1 MIIKLDENTKEKNIN
16 FAQLLRVGEFAY
28 LDRTLNFTKETLKQ
42 LKENFDKNIRGV
54 ALAVDYFHEAYDK
67 AAGWIKS
74 LELRNNSNELWME
87 VEWTE
92 NAKKQIL
99 SKELRYI
106 SAELNENYIDKE
118 TKKNYGPVLYGAGLT
133 NRPHINKMAAI
144 LSEDTKDET
153 IKFINTNEKAI
164 KMEFQ
169 DLLNMIDDLTAD
181 EKAQILEKINEK
193 LESEVEEVE
202 ATEDNKENAKA
213 EDHEKV
219 KMDEQEEKPSDAEK
233 VEDTKKVEEAIKVKL
248 SEDSIKLENE
258 NIKLKEEIETLK
270 KEKRFNI
277 LLSEGVAVESQREA
291 FLNNDIEAF
300 AKNSINVN
308 LQEKG
313 TDKTKNTQISAD
325 QAITKLNEIADK
337 KVKEFG
343 YTFDNAFKYALKENQ
358 ELANIIK

>member
-1 MIIKLDENTKEKNIN
+1 MIIELDENTKEKNIN
-16 FAQLLRVGEFAY
+16 FAQLLRVGKFAY

-42 LKENFDKNIRGV
+42 LKDNFDKNVRGV

-74 LELRNNSNELWME
+74 LELRNDSSELWME

-106 SAELNENYIDKE
+106 SAELNESYIDKE
-118 TKKNYGPVLYGAGLT
+118 TQKNYGAVLYGAGLT
-133 NRPHINKMAAI
+133 NRPHINKMSAI
-144 LSEDTKDET
+144 LAENTKDET

-233 VEDTKKVEEAIKVKL
+233 AEDTLKVKL
-248 SEDSIKLENE
+248 SEESVKLEDE

-277 LLSEGVAVESQREA
+277 LLSEGLAVESQREA
-291 FLNNDIEAF
+291 FLNNDIEGF

-313 TDKTKNTQISAD
+313 TDKTKNTQITAD
-325 QAITKLNEIADK
+325 QAITRLNEIADK

-343 YTFDNAFKYALKENQ
+343 YTFDNAFKNALKENQ

>member
-1 MIIKLDENTKEKNIN
+1 MIIELDEHTKEKNIN
-16 FAQLLRVGEFAY
+16 FAQLLRVGKFAY
-28 LDRTLNFTKETLKQ
+28 LDRTLNFTKDTLKQ
-42 LKENFDKNIRGV
+42 LKDNFDKNVRGV

-74 LELRNNSNELWME
+74 LELRNDSSELWME

-106 SAELNENYIDKE
+106 SAELNESYTDKE
-118 TKKNYGPVLYGAGLT
+118 TKKNYGAVLYGAGLT
-133 NRPHINKMAAI
+133 NRPHINKMSAI
-144 LSEDTKDET
+144 LSENIKDET

-202 ATEDNKENAKA
+202 ATEDNKKLNETVEEVETVEKVEEVEKA
-213 EDHEKV
+213 EDTL
-219 KMDEQEEKPSDAEK
+219 K
-233 VEDTKKVEEAIKVKL
+233 VEDASKVELSEESVKL
-248 SEDSIKLENE
+248 EDE

-313 TDKTKNTQISAD
+313 TDKTKNTEISAD
-325 QAITKLNEIADK
+325 QAITKLNEIADN

>member
-1 MIIKLDENTKEKNIN
+1 MKIKLNEQKTNDIN
-16 FAQLLRVGEFAY
+16 FVQLLRVGKFAY
-28 LDRTLNFTKETLKQ
+28 LDRTLNFTKDTLKE
-42 LKENFDKNIRGV
+42 LKENFDKNVRGV
-54 ALAVDYFHEAYDK
+54 ALAVDYFHAAYDK
-67 AAGWIKS
+67 AAGWIKK
-74 LELRNNSNELWME
+74 LELRNNDSELWMQ

-106 SAELNENYIDKE
+106 SAELNENYTDKE
-118 TKKNYGPVLYGAGLT
+118 TKKNYGAVLYGAGLT

-144 LSEDTKDET
+144 LSEKIQNEN
-153 IKFINTNEKAI
+153 IINIINLNKKGL

-219 KMDEQEEKPSDAEK
+219 KIEEQKEIQSNAEK
-233 VEDTKKVEEAIKVKL
+233 VEDTKKVEL
-248 SEDSIKLENE
+248 SEESIKLEDE

-277 LLSEGVAVESQREA
+277 LLSEGIAVESQREA
-291 FLNNDIEAF
+291 FLNNDLEAF

-313 TDKTKNTQISAD
+313 TDKTKNTKISAD
-325 QAITKLNEIADK
+325 QAITKLNEIADN

-343 YTFDNAFKYALKENQ
+343 YTFDNAFKSALKENQ

>member
-233 VEDTKKVEEAIKVKL
+233 VEDTKKVEEAIKVEL
-248 SEDSIKLENE
+248 SEESVKLEDE

-313 TDKTKNTQISAD
+313 TDKTKNTEISAD
-325 QAITKLNEIADK
+325 QAITKLNEIADN

>member
-1 MIIKLDENTKEKNIN
+1 MKIKLNEEKTNNIN
-16 FAQLLRVGEFAY
+16 FAQLLRVGEFSY
-28 LDRTLNFTKETLKQ
+28 LDRTLNFTKDTLRE
-42 LKENFDKNIRGV
+42 LKENFDKNVRGV

-67 AAGWIKS
+67 AAGWIKN
-74 LELRNNSNELWME
+74 LELRNNDSELWME
-87 VEWTE
+87 VDWTD

-106 SAELNENYIDKE
+106 SAELNESYTDKE
-118 TKKNYGPVLYGAGLT
+118 TKKNYGAVLYGAGLT

-144 LSEDTKDET
+144 LSEKIQNEN
-153 IKFINTNEKAI
+153 IINFINLNEKVL

-181 EKAQILEKINEK
+181 EKAQIIEKINEK
-193 LESEVEEVE
+193 LESEAEEVE

-219 KMDEQEEKPSDAEK
+219 KMDEQEEIQSDAEK
-233 VEDTKKVEEAIKVKL
+233 VEEVTKVELSEESVKL
-248 SEDSIKLENE
+248 EDE

-277 LLSEGVAVESQREA
+277 LLSEGIAVESQRDA
-291 FLNNDIEAF
+291 FLNNDLEAF

-313 TDKTKNTQISAD
+313 TDKTKNTEITED
-325 QAITKLNEIADK
+325 QAITRLSEIADN

-343 YTFDNAFKYALKENQ
+343 FTFDNAMKDALKENQ
-358 ELANIIK
+358 ELAKLIK